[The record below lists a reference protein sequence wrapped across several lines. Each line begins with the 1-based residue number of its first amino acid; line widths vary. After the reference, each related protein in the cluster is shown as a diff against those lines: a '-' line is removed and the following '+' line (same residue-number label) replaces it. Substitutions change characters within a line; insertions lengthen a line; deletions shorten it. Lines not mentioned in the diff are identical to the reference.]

1 MIGVAVA
8 GGVAVGS
15 ALAFLLRPQ
24 RSLQLA
30 ALLLMSLAAGVA
42 MATAGA
48 LIPGIVVVLVGGIG
62 TTALLSPLSRS
73 ATAGDRRDRAARRA
87 STIYAGVA
95 GLGVFALL
103 LGVGIATR
111 SAFSAAPPG
120 PSPAQVGS
128 AFLLGAGIPALGAV
142 VLLATVLVTAVVLIQ
157 RDRREALEE
166 QAEAARRRR
175 IAQQRRRA
183 EQREAARAAAR
194 VQRRGPRG

>member
-48 LIPGIVVVLVGGIG
+48 VIPGIVVVLVGGIG
-62 TTALLSPLSRS
+62 TTALLSPLSQI
-73 ATAGDRRDRAARRA
+73 ATSGDRRDRAARRV

-111 SAFSAAPPG
+111 SAFSAASSG

-183 EQREAARAAAR
+183 EQRE
-194 VQRRGPRG
+194 